1 MFKKR
6 SFVVCLFFVCWVH
19 FGYSIDIYAIK
30 VFVVFWGVLLLL
42 FLVFLCFVVVVGGG
56 GGGGFEFK
64 LLSHFCADSYFGM
77 FHSCV
82 TTVACKRY
90 WSFCQKCGW
99 QVTAKV
105 TCTLRRPF
113 RHSLQI
119 LLFLSVV

>member
-56 GGGGFEFK
+56 GA
-64 LLSHFCADSYFGM
+64 LNLSFSAIS
-77 FHSCV
+77 V
-82 TTVACKRY
+82 L
-90 WSFCQKCGW
+90 
-99 QVTAKV
+99 
-105 TCTLRRPF
+105 TL
-113 RHSLQI
+113 I
-119 LLFLSVV
+119 LVCSIPVLPQ